1 MARGVHFAFKGG
13 EEYLLK
19 LTRLSDSS
27 DELMRRMVYAGADV
41 VTDAI
46 RDEIQRL
53 PEIPRGEYGTRDQML
68 AGVTAE
74 QKEGLLDGLGITPI
88 KHENGGFNAKIGFE
102 GYNKTRTAQYP
113 KGQPNVLIARSVE
126 SGTSFRQK
134 QPFVSQAVKDSR
146 KPAVQAMQSVFDED
160 TKKIME

>member
-13 EEYLLK
+13 EDYLLK
-19 LTRLSDSS
+19 LTRMADQS
-27 DELMRRMVYAGADV
+27 DEMMRRMVYAGADV

-46 RDEIQRL
+46 RDGIQRL

-68 AGVTAE
+68 AGITAE

-88 KHENGGFNAKIGFE
+88 KHENGGFNAKVGFE
-102 GYNKTRTAQYP
+102 GYNRTRTHQYP

-134 QPFVSQAVKDSR
+134 QPFVSEAVKESR
-146 KPAVQAMQSVFDED
+146 RQAVQAMQSVFDED